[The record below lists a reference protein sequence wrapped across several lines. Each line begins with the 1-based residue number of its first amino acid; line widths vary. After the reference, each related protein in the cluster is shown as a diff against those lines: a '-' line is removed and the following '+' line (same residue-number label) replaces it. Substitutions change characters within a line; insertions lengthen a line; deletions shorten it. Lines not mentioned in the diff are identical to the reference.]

1 MRKFTV
7 WLILPIFVISA
18 FAIFIVPL
26 MQKDAGYVLIAVG
39 GKVIE
44 MRFWFAL
51 LALALLIIGA
61 IVSYKFIKGSWKL
74 SKKTLFW
81 HRERAEYLLWQR
93 QERAMVALWEGNVR
107 EAHRNFKKIAG
118 SRTHKKDTLSLINAA
133 NTASDLGSYN
143 EAETYLQKAE
153 ASDDDARFTVS
164 LLLSRARFYQSQGK
178 RDDALKAGLQALSMK
193 PLHTGVLALLKN
205 LYAEG
210 KDWQALEALLPR
222 IKKANLLEDRSYAEL
237 EFEVYAALLAE
248 QQTTQAI
255 ENWWQQLPKYLRRDS
270 RMEALYL
277 KSLLDQGEHEK
288 VAPILRKRLK
298 SHFSHALIHLFA
310 ITQESDSASQLQY
323 AERWLDKEANDA
335 ALHLALGRIAQRA
348 ELWGKAKSY
357 FEKSLELEPTPEA
370 FAELGRLLAHLG
382 EHKQSNAI
390 FQKGLLHTASSA
402 QQNAFQQLPSPQ
414 RQ

>member
-1 MRKFTV
+1 MRKFSV
-7 WLILPIFVISA
+7 WLILPIFIISA
-18 FAIFIVPL
+18 FAVFIVPL

-51 LALALLIIGA
+51 LALGLIIA
-61 IVSYKFIKGSWKL
+61 AVIISYKLIKGSWKL

-81 HRERAEYLLWQR
+81 HRERAELLLWQR
-93 QERAMVALWEGNVR
+93 QERAMAALWEGNVR
-107 EAHRNFKKIAG
+107 EAHRNFKKIAS
-118 SRTHKKDTLSLINAA
+118 SRTHKKDPLSLINAA
-133 NTASDLGSYN
+133 NTASDLGIYN
-143 EAETYLQKAE
+143 EAESYLQKAE
-153 ASDDDARFTVS
+153 AESDSRFTVS
-164 LLLSRARFYQSQGK
+164 VLLSRARFYQNQGK
-178 RDDALKAGLQALSMK
+178 RAEALKVALQALAIK

-205 LYAEG
+205 LYIDAQ
-210 KDWQALEALLPR
+210 DWQALEALLPR
-222 IKKANLLEDRSYAEL
+222 IKKASLLDERAYPQL
-237 EFEVYAALLAE
+237 EFEVYAALLA
-248 QQTTQAI
+248 QQKDSQAI
-255 ENWWQQLPKYLRRDS
+255 ENWWQQLPKHLRRDND
-270 RMEALYL
+270 MEALYL
-277 KSLLDQGEHEK
+277 KSLLDQGEHDK

-402 QQNAFQQLPSPQ
+402 QQNAVQQLPSPQ
-414 RQ
+414 V

>member
-1 MRKFTV
+1 MRKFSV
-7 WLILPIFVISA
+7 WLILPIFIISA
-18 FAIFIVPL
+18 FAVFIVPL

-51 LALALLIIGA
+51 LALGLIIA
-61 IVSYKFIKGSWKL
+61 AVIISYKLIKGSWKL

-81 HRERAEYLLWQR
+81 HRERAELLLWQR
-93 QERAMVALWEGNVR
+93 QERAMAALWEGNVR
-107 EAHRNFKKIAG
+107 EAHRNFKKIAS
-118 SRTHKKDTLSLINAA
+118 SRTHKKDPLSLINAA
-133 NTASDLGSYN
+133 NTASDLGIYN
-143 EAETYLQKAE
+143 EAESYLQKAE
-153 ASDDDARFTVS
+153 AESDSRFTVS
-164 LLLSRARFYQSQGK
+164 VLLSRARFYQNQGK
-178 RDDALKAGLQALSMK
+178 RAEALKVALQALAIK

-205 LYAEG
+205 LYIDAQ
-210 KDWQALEALLPR
+210 DWQALEALLPR
-222 IKKANLLEDRSYAEL
+222 IKKASLLDERAYTQL
-237 EFEVYAALLAE
+237 EFEVYAALLA
-248 QQTTQAI
+248 QQKDSQAI
-255 ENWWQQLPKYLRRDS
+255 ENWWQQLPKHLRRDND
-270 RMEALYL
+270 MEALYL
-277 KSLLDQGEHEK
+277 KSLLDQGEHDK

-402 QQNAFQQLPSPQ
+402 QQNAVQQLPSPQ
-414 RQ
+414 V